1 MKNQD
6 IEVLKHFLEYPIWT
20 SKPIFD
26 KFKTIQNAIFREHSE
41 NGKER
46 FLFVNGTKES
56 KVVLV
61 AHADTVFDVFYNEPI
76 QKHSVEIENDSFI
89 GKNENGKRI
98 ALGAD
103 DRAGC
108 AILWALKDAGH
119 SILLT
124 DGEERGKIGSHWLME
139 QNPDIANIINQHQF
153 IVQFDRCNR
162 NDFKCYDVGTDEFR
176 AFIKEKTNFVEP
188 NRESYT
194 DICTLC
200 KDICGVNLSVG
211 YYDEHTSY
219 ERMNFNEWLHT
230 LNIARKLLD
239 EDLPKFERGHF
250 DYAQ

>member
-6 IEVLKHFLEYPIWT
+6 IEILKHFLEYPIWT

-26 KFKTIQNAIFREHSE
+26 KFKTIQNAIFREH
-41 NGKER
+41 NAKGKER

-61 AHADTVFDVFYNEPI
+61 AHADTAFDDSKSKVSHK
-76 QKHSVEIENDSFI
+76 KHVVEIENDCFI
-89 GKNENGKRI
+89 GYQNGKRI

-108 AILWALKDAGH
+108 AILWALKDSGH

-124 DGEERGKIGSHWLME
+124 DGEEHGRIGSHWLME

-153 IVQFDRCNR
+153 IIEFDRRNS

-176 AFIKEKTNFVEP
+176 AFINEKTNYEEP

-211 YYDEHTSY
+211 YYNEHTNNESI
-219 ERMNFNEWLHT
+219 NFNEWLHT
-230 LNIARKLLD
+230 LNVARKLLD
-239 EDLPKFERGHF
+239 EDLPKFERRHF
-250 DYAQ
+250 DTGH